1 MRKWMS
7 ERLKRRKK
15 EPAKAGAEPPPAP
28 LQPAF
33 YDAEPAKVDEPAE
46 AAASASQPEAVQET
60 HTAEPQAR
68 SQQPSSIEDGNGAK
82 RRRRRGRGGRGRGRS
97 SSQPTGG
104 ESAPVAAATPANASP
119 ASVSPGKTGAAQPAK
134 GFVVLAI
141 GLPGS
146 GKSSWFKR
154 HKITP
159 LSSDLLRVL
168 LFDDPTEQRFQDLIF
183 SNLRSMLKA
192 RLIARRPTNYVDA
205 TNLSPHERNGWI
217 KLAKDY
223 GYEVQAVFFDVPVE
237 VCLERNQRRER
248 KVPEDAM
255 RRMASKLKP
264 PAFDEGFS
272 KITVVR
278 VKQKEEP
285 ATD

>member
-1 MRKWMS
+1 
-7 ERLKRRKK
+7 
-15 EPAKAGAEPPPAP
+15 
-28 LQPAF
+28 
-33 YDAEPAKVDEPAE
+33 
-46 AAASASQPEAVQET
+46 
-60 HTAEPQAR
+60 
-68 SQQPSSIEDGNGAK
+68 
-82 RRRRRGRGGRGRGRS
+82 
-97 SSQPTGG
+97 
-104 ESAPVAAATPANASP
+104 
-119 ASVSPGKTGAAQPAK
+119 
-134 GFVVLAI
+134 VVLAI

-168 LFDDPTEQRFQDLIF
+168 LFDDATEQRFQDLIF

-264 PAFDEGFS
+264 PAFEEGFS

-278 VKQKEEP
+278 VKQKEP